1 MAMDLE
7 EQEQIDALKAW
18 WKTHGNKVI
27 IGVTL
32 FVLTVAGWRGWE
44 TYQAKQTGAAVVLFD
59 ALRKELM
66 ANDTKKIRDIAGQL
80 IDKYPRTVYATD
92 AAMVVAKVNFES
104 GDAKSAKAQYQWV
117 IEHAKQPQSKDLAR
131 MRLAVV
137 LLDDKNYDE
146 ALKQLES
153 AHDAAFAPMFNDLKG
168 DVYALQGKSKEAR
181 GAYQAALDK
190 LPKESPFKNYVQIK
204 LDALGEQ
211 G

>member
-7 EQEQIDALKAW
+7 EQEQVDALKAW
-18 WKTHGNKVI
+18 WKEHGNKVI
-27 IGVTL
+27 VGLTV

-44 TYQAKQTGAAVVLFD
+44 AYQSKQTGEAAALFEVL
-59 ALRKELM
+59 RVEL
-66 ANDTKKIRDIAGQL
+66 ATNDPKKIRDVAGQL
-80 IDKYPRTVYATD
+80 IDKFPRTVYATD
-92 AAMVVAKVNFES
+92 AAMIAAKINFES

-117 IEHAKQPQSKDLAR
+117 IEHAKQAQSKDLAHL
-131 MRLAVV
+131 RLAVV
-137 LLDDKNYDE
+137 LLDEKNYGD

-153 AHDAAFAPMFNDLKG
+153 AHDTAFAPLFNDLKG

-181 GAYQAALDK
+181 SAYQAAIDK
-190 LPKESPFKNYVQIK
+190 LPKDSPFKNYVQIK

>member
-18 WKTHGNKVI
+18 WKAHGNKVI
-27 IGVTL
+27 IG
-32 FVLTVAGWRGWE
+32 LTVFALSVGGWRGWE
-44 TYQAKQTGAAVVLFD
+44 SYQAKQSGEAVAMFD
-59 ALRKELM
+59 ALRKELA
-66 ANDTKKIRDIAGQL
+66 ANDTKKIRDVAGQL

-92 AAMVVAKVNFES
+92 AAMIVAKVNFES

-131 MRLAVV
+131 LRLAVV
-137 LLDDKNYDE
+137 LLDEKNYAD
-146 ALKQLES
+146 ALKQLEGT
-153 AHDAAFAPMFNDLKG
+153 HDAAFAPLFNDLKG
-168 DVYALQGKSKEAR
+168 DVYALQGKSTEAR

-190 LPKESPFKNYVQIK
+190 LPKDSPFKNFVQIK
-204 LDALGEQ
+204 LDALGDQ

>member
-44 TYQAKQTGAAVVLFD
+44 TYQAKQTGEAVVLFD
-59 ALRKELM
+59 ALRKELL

-92 AAMVVAKVNFES
+92 AAMVAAKVNFES

-153 AHDAAFAPMFNDLKG
+153 AHDTAFAPMFNDLKG

-181 GAYQAALDK
+181 SAYQAALDK